1 MSEGGSAEKD
11 SYLAAL
17 RMFFKAGLSYRVLN
31 GIVLPGKVADEP
43 D

>member
-17 RMFFKAGLSYRVLN
+17 RMFFKAGLSYRVLH
-31 GIVLPGKVADEP
+31 GIALPGKVVDEP

>member
-17 RMFFKAGLSYRVLN
+17 RTFSKAGLSDRVLN